1 MESRRQAAS
10 RLKWLW
16 VASVSL
22 VSAGAAFGQIVQGP
36 ATPNIE
42 ILKLHWERQVRL
54 PRNFDPSVIPTNGSF
69 VDPASRSSGAPV
81 TSGATDMARRAN
93 DVKTASPN
101 SPTPDAAFPATPG
114 RLPVVYVY
122 SMKVRNAGSKSI
134 TGIAWDYV
142 FIDANSNAEMG
153 RHQFLSYE
161 NIPLNKTAKLQGELR
176 SPPVRVIQTMD
187 SKKSAHAKFIEKAVI
202 QCVLYADDAV
212 WRNASARVGECE
224 MLKSSKALTKR
235 KAS

>member
-1 MESRRQAAS
+1 MESRREAVS
-10 RLKWLW
+10 RLKWLL
-16 VASVSL
+16 VATMSL
-22 VSAGAAFGQIVQGP
+22 VSAGAAFGQQGP
-36 ATPNIE
+36 GPAPPNIE

-81 TSGATDMARRAN
+81 TSGATDMARKAN

-101 SPTPDAAFPATPG
+101 SPPPDAAFPATPG
-114 RLPVVYVY
+114 RLPVFYVY

-134 TGIAWDYV
+134 AGIAWDYV

-161 NIPLNKTAKLQGELR
+161 KIPLNKTAKLQGELR

-187 SKKSAHAKFIEKAVI
+187 PKKSAHAKFIEKAVV
-202 QCVLYADDAV
+202 QCVLYADDTV
-212 WRNASARVGECE
+212 WRNSSARIGECE
-224 MLKSSKALTKR
+224 SLKSNKALTKR